1 MKIDLKRLRSDVNRL
16 KAGRVDSPIGKIK
29 TGATEI
35 IRRHFDELERMH
47 HEDGAAWNEI
57 AAGLAAQGVTQGDGQ
72 PLTGR
77 RLTALMHNIRVRA
90 EKLEEKAAMR
100 SPRKHLS
107 NSIKNLGGRSRK
119 TVSLASEMSRP
130 RIEKLPDEMISEG
143 EIRRAELSKHAHLL
157 RKR

>member
-1 MKIDLKRLRSDVNRL
+1 MKIDLKRLRSDVKRL
-16 KAGRVDSPIGKIK
+16 KADRVDSPIGKIK

-47 HEDGAAWNEI
+47 HEDGASWTEI

-90 EKLEEKAAMR
+90 EKLR
-100 SPRKHLS
+100 SKGAVRRPSEHLPNPS
-107 NSIKNLGGRSRK
+107 QKLGGRSRK
-119 TVSLASEMSRP
+119 MVSLAPEMSRE
-130 RIEKLPDEMISEG
+130 RDAQLPDQVISEE
-143 EIRRAELSKHAHLL
+143 EIRRTELSKHAHLL

>member
-1 MKIDLKRLRSDVNRL
+1 MKIDLKRLRSDVKRL
-16 KAGRVDSPIGKIK
+16 KASRADSPVGKSK

-35 IRRHFDELERMH
+35 IRKHFDELERMH
-47 HEDGAAWNEI
+47 YEGGASWTEI

-90 EKLEEKAAMR
+90 EKLR
-100 SPRKHLS
+100 SKGAVRRPSEHLPTP
-107 NSIKNLGGRSRK
+107 IQKLAGRSRK
-119 TVSLASEMSRP
+119 AVSLAPEMSR
-130 RIEKLPDEMISEG
+130 RGTEKLLDQVVSE
-143 EIRRAELSKHAHLL
+143 EDIRRAELSKHAHLL

>member
-1 MKIDLKRLRSDVNRL
+1 MKIDLKRLRSDVKRL
-16 KAGRVDSPIGKIK
+16 KASRVDSPIGKVK

-47 HEDGAAWNEI
+47 HKDGASWTEI
-57 AAGLAAQGVTQGDGQ
+57 AASLAEQGVTQGDGR

-90 EKLEEKAAMR
+90 EKLKNKGAVRGPSELLPSPMQKLGRR
-100 SPRKHLS
+100 ST
-107 NSIKNLGGRSRK
+107 K
-119 TVSLASEMSRP
+119 TVSLAPEMSRL
-130 RIEKLPDEMISEG
+130 RSEKLPDQAISEE
-143 EIRRAELSKHAHLL
+143 EIRGAELSKHAHLL